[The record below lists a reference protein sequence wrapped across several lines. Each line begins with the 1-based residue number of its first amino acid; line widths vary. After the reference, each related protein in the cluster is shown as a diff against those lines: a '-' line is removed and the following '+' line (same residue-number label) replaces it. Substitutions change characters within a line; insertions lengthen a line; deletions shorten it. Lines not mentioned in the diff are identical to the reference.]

1 MRLFPTTP
9 PGWEDVRLR
18 IISVLLDVDVDVVA
32 TDAGING
39 DNMDDGIVKR
49 RDDVA
54 DVVSLDVTAGT
65 KGDNF
70 FRGVDDELPGGVLWG
85 DVVGDDLRLS
95 TPRRNVASKL
105 RLSNDLFELLIRWKM
120 ELDVD
125 GFNDI
130 PVRTIVVVDN
140 EWLDAEEAAA
150 AAVVVVL
157 VVVWWVVLVPEELPP
172 PLRLRNDL

>member
-1 MRLFPTTP
+1 
-9 PGWEDVRLR
+9 
-18 IISVLLDVDVDVVA
+18 
-32 TDAGING
+32 
-39 DNMDDGIVKR
+39 
-49 RDDVA
+49 
-54 DVVSLDVTAGT
+54 
-65 KGDNF
+65 
-70 FRGVDDELPGGVLWG
+70 
-85 DVVGDDLRLS
+85 
-95 TPRRNVASKL
+95 
-105 RLSNDLFELLIRWKM
+105 M

>member
-1 MRLFPTTP
+1 M
-9 PGWEDVRLR
+9 
-18 IISVLLDVDVDVVA
+18 LLDVDVDVVA

-39 DNMDDGIVKR
+39 DNMDDDGIVKR
-49 RDDVA
+49 RDVVVDV
-54 DVVSLDVTAGT
+54 VVSLDVVTATGT

-70 FRGVDDELPGGVLWG
+70 FRGVDDELPGGVLLG

-140 EWLDAEEAAA
+140 E
-150 AAVVVVL
+150 
-157 VVVWWVVLVPEELPP
+157 
-172 PLRLRNDL
+172 